1 MAPDDEQ
8 EPPDRSAADR
18 FYPGTI
24 KKLYA
29 GSGMGIVRS
38 ATGREIAF
46 SSLHVVLTGRIR
58 KFAELREGMA
68 VGFDVG
74 WTSNGLRVTVL
85 HTPG

>member
-1 MAPDDEQ
+1 MEDDSQ
-8 EPPDRSAADR
+8 PPNSAGADR

-24 KKLYA
+24 KKLFA

-38 ATGREIAF
+38 ASGREIPF
-46 SSLHVVLTGRIR
+46 SSLHVILTGRIR
-58 KFAELREGMA
+58 HFDDLREGMA

-85 HTPG
+85 HTAK